1 MQRIFVKMWYAVNG
15 WDVKLKLWRVRGKN
29 ISRILHSLQG
39 GRFLNSIQ
47 YISNTVFSKIYND
60 SKIVVEQRDFV
71 PIIF

>member
-39 GRFLNSIQ
+39 ERFLNSIQ